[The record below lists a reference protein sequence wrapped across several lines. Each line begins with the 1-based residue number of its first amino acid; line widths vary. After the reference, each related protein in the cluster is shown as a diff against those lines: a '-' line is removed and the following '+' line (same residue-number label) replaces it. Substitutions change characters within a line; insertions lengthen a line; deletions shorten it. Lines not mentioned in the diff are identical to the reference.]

1 MSNWEKNVRKV
12 VPYVPGEQP
21 HEADMIKLNTNENPY
36 PPSPKAAE
44 AIRRVAEE
52 DTLRLYPDP
61 TAAELVQA
69 IADVY
74 HVSTKQV
81 FVGVGSDDVLAMAF
95 MTNRFFSRTLRI
107 PSTMSGRRN
116 SVFRTSRS
124 RSMKISALCRSSI
137 LQRTIQMAE
146 LCSRTRM
153 HRRVWSFRF
162 LRSNRYCSITRMWL

>member
-74 HVSTKQV
+74 HVSTK
-81 FVGVGSDDVLAMAF
+81 
-95 MTNRFFSRTLRI
+95 RFFSRTLRI

-162 LRSNRYCSITRMWL
+162 LRSNRYYRTTRMWL

>member
-61 TAAELVQA
+61 TAAELVRGDRGCLPRKPEA
-69 IADVY
+69 G
-74 HVSTKQV
+74 
-81 FVGVGSDDVLAMAF
+81 FCRR
-95 MTNRFFSRTLRI
+95 RF
-107 PSTMSGRRN
+107 G
-116 SVFRTSRS
+116 
-124 RSMKISALCRSSI
+124 
-137 LQRTIQMAE
+137 
-146 LCSRTRM
+146 
-153 HRRVWSFRF
+153 
-162 LRSNRYCSITRMWL
+162 

>member
-61 TAAELVQA
+61 TALMFRPSPLSRPLLAATRASTTTSFRADGFTSSANTFTRHSA
-69 IADVY
+69 IFR
-74 HVSTKQV
+74 VSPQSNQKLRSTC
-81 FVGVGSDDVLAMAF
+81 
-95 MTNRFFSRTLRI
+95 SRKLTR
-107 PSTMSGRRN
+107 
-116 SVFRTSRS
+116 
-124 RSMKISALCRSSI
+124 KSSI
-137 LQRTIQMAE
+137 SQTTKNL
-146 LCSRTRM
+146 L
-153 HRRVWSFRF
+153 
-162 LRSNRYCSITRMWL
+162 SICCATKNF